1 MALLR
6 NPAAPFLTI
15 CAYANLK
22 SQIFLTSSDAWSRN
36 SQSKSSS
43 ASVFFVP
50 YIQTEK
56 QTLSVLPS
64 KCTSYLS
71 VPPRVHRRRPCPRT
85 WNARPRPQDHIPT
98 VATAA
103 PPSRHRDAAPTFTRP
118 RGGFRRSRRSAC
130 SRGEPAPGGSSR
142 LPGLI
147 FEGPHLVLVDTT
159 HTFPLSTP

>member
-64 KCTSYLS
+64 KYTSYLS
-71 VPPRVHRRRPCPRT
+71 VPLRVHRRHPCPRT
-85 WNARPRPQDHIPT
+85 WNARPRLQNHILT

-103 PPSRHRDAAPTFTRP
+103 PP
-118 RGGFRRSRRSAC
+118 C
-130 SRGEPAPGGSSR
+130 PATAMPLRLSPGHNGVFVALVAVPAHAESQ
-142 LPGLI
+142 LLVD
-147 FEGPHLVLVDTT
+147 HLVS
-159 HTFPLSTP
+159 PA